1 MKVHPTELAKQYEKE
16 FWENMQSLNVIK
28 PDIVLH
34 VTTNM
39 ELIKNFIHKLKQ
51 VNMAHKVEGRGM
63 YFSLTSYTGHYAKLQ
78 EISPPECENGET
90 GRADFAL
97 WKEAKDGE
105 PAWDS
110 EWGPGR
116 PGWHTECSTLAS
128 ALFGNINY

>member
-1 MKVHPTELAKQYEKE
+1 MHPTELAKQYEKE
-16 FWENMQSLNVIK
+16 FWESMQSLNVLK

-34 VTTNM
+34 VTKNI

-51 VNMAHKVEGRGM
+51 ANVAYKVEGSGM
-63 YFSLTSYTGHYAKLQ
+63 YFSLTSYAGHYAKLQ
-78 EISPPECENGET
+78 AISSPECESDET
-90 GRADFAL
+90 GKADFAL

-128 ALFGNINY
+128 ALFGNITY